1 MRLGFVSAA
10 VSVYTKCLIL
20 WDRHGLHLPLAL
32 EILSAYG
39 SANRGS
45 KPGWYMSV
53 SVTTAVMFQA
63 KDVLQLV
70 DQIHGRFP
78 RPCRH
83 WVVVNGCVH
92 NPHMDG
98 HSCKW
103 EGHQMHRGHLGV
115 GDGLCQ
121 YSRAGQLLSSWNTS
135 CSAIVDSWML
145 PRQW

>member
-1 MRLGFVSAA
+1 MRLGLVSAA
-10 VSVYTKCLIL
+10 VYTKYLIL
-20 WDRHGLHLPLAL
+20 WDRHGFHLPLAL

-45 KPGWYMSV
+45 NQIGICRSV
-53 SVTTAVMFQA
+53 NTAVMFQA
-63 KDVLQLV
+63 KDVLQLE

-92 NPHMDG
+92 NPHLDG

-115 GDGLCQ
+115 GDWLCQ